1 MGMGKSA
8 RVKRGR
14 EVASFAKKLMF
25 CDADSAFRCDFII
38 YYCGGCLIILR
49 KVVFLWKKSNKI
61 SELLGEYQTMNKDQR
76 HDAQDISNP
85 QIIISESF
93 K

>member
-61 SELLGEYQTMNKDQR
+61 SELVLLMQKEYALWVCSRRSPAFWVCT
-76 HDAQDISNP
+76 AL
-85 QIIISESF
+85 
-93 K
+93 